1 MNITQSFK
9 IAVKSLVGK
18 KGRSF
23 LTMLGIIIGVAAV
36 VIMVS
41 IVQGSNKMMD
51 DMYKAM
57 GTNIVSVN
65 AMQWNGK
72 DITSDL
78 YNYCLSLN
86 DLVLGVTPAETYYPQ
101 SGIKYKTAN
110 TNKMENGS
118 PQVYLGN
125 DQFAICNNYTLV
137 AGRDIA
143 YIDVKK
149 YNKVIVLGDAL
160 AKYLFPYRSP
170 IGEKVMIDGHTFTVI
185 GVYGPKGG
193 ADSDSQVSQ
202 MLSYYDNM
210 CVVPYTLKRL
220 LANSTSIDRF
230 FIKAVS
236 KEATNKVITLLDGFL
251 STKIDS
257 NHGYYYVYS
266 ENQWQEQNA
275 DYTNTLSLVVG
286 GIAGISLLVGGIGI
300 MNIMLVTVTERT
312 REIGI
317 RMAIGASR
325 TSIIIQF
332 LIEAAVICALGG
344 IFGLMLGFLGTVV
357 GGKLILDM
365 FLLPSVPM
373 TIGAVAFSVVLGIVF
388 GMYPAIKASGLQPVE
403 ALRGT

>member
-1 MNITQSFK
+1 VNITQSFK

-41 IVQGSNKMMD
+41 IVQGSNKMMED
-51 DMYKAM
+51 IYKAM
-57 GTNIVSVN
+57 GTNIVNVN

-72 DITSDL
+72 DITNDL
-78 YNYCLSLN
+78 YNYCLGMN
-86 DLVLGVTPAETYYPQ
+86 DLVLGVSPAETYYPQ
-101 SGIKYKTAN
+101 SGVKYKTTSTQN
-110 TNKMENGS
+110 MENGS
-118 PQVYLGN
+118 PQIYLGS
-125 DQFAICNNYTLV
+125 DQFSICNNFTL
-137 AGRDIA
+137 AEGRDIA

-149 YNKVIVLGDAL
+149 YNKVIVLGSAL
-160 AKYLFPYRSP
+160 ADYLFPYRSP
-170 IGEKVMIDGHTFTVI
+170 IGEKVSIDGNTFTVI
-185 GVYGPKGG
+185 GVYASKMGN
-193 ADSDSQVSQ
+193 DSQFSE

-210 CVVPYTLKRL
+210 AVVPYTLNRL
-220 LANSTSIDRF
+220 LNKTTSMSSF
-230 FIKAVS
+230 AVKAAS

-257 NHGYYYVYS
+257 NRGYYYVYS
-266 ENQWQEQNA
+266 QNQWQEQDQN
-275 DYTNTLSLVVG
+275 TTKTLSLVVG

-325 TSIIIQF
+325 SSIIVQF

-365 FLLPSVPM
+365 LLMPSVSM
-373 TIGAVAFSVVLGIVF
+373 TIGAVSFSVVLGLVF

-403 ALRGT
+403 ALRGE